1 LVAALLLAAASAGC
15 GNDSTTGG
23 GANASNT
30 ATAQGVQQAPGNSE
44 ITTQQTGDTTVA
56 TRTFKDPGS
65 PVERVVVTTQ
75 GGRRT
80 ARVYLRNGEV
90 RELNTEGDIQ
100 RALDA
105 TADTLVSAGSKV
117 VDATK
122 AVGSEVGDKA
132 EDVGDKAADVGR
144 EVGDKAE
151 DVKDQTVKGA
161 KAAGDK
167 TKDVGAEV
175 GDKAED
181 VGGKAASG
189 AKKAGKAA
197 ASGVKKVI
205 P

>member
-1 LVAALLLAAASAGC
+1 MNTKHKSLLVALALAAFGLACGDSAS
-15 GNDSTTGG
+15 TGG

-30 ATAQGVQQAPGNSE
+30 AQSAVAPQQAPGNSE
-44 ITTQQTGDTTVA
+44 IETQQTGDTTL
-56 TRTFKDPGS
+56 TKRIFKDPSS
-65 PVERVVVTTQ
+65 PVERVEVTTQ

-80 ARVYLRNGEV
+80 GRVYLRSGEV
-90 RELNTEGDIQ
+90 RELTTEGDIQ

-105 TADTLVSAGSKV
+105 TGDTLVSAGTKV

-122 AVGSEVGDKA
+122 AVGS
-132 EDVGDKAADVGR
+132 

-167 TKDVGAEV
+167 TKDVGSEV

-181 VGGKAASG
+181 VGDKAASG